1 MNKIQTQEELKGR
14 LVEINNSIAN
24 AISNIDE
31 YEYESTLLEVES
43 EDVRKYLQLLR
54 NPEVTKYINC
64 HNLIGKNKKDLL
76 NLRNEADQIGFLLK
90 QQTCEHP
97 VLLETKVENFDDSIK
112 DTSYTYVCLECR
124 KQLHTANRSN
134 KTIVSKYYNQD
145 YELSDEEINQIE
157 KEYTTY
163 RENNPKEDAKRVLKK
178 IAL

>member
-1 MNKIQTQEELKGR
+1 MNKMRTQEEFKGR

-54 NPEVTKYINC
+54 NPQVTKYINC
-64 HNLIGKNKKDLL
+64 HNLIGKNKKDLIGL
-76 NLRNEADQIGFLLK
+76 QAEAKQIGFLLK

-112 DTSYTYVCLECR
+112 EASYTYVCLECR
-124 KQLHTANRSN
+124 KQLQAANRSN
-134 KTIVSKYYNQD
+134 KTIVSKYHNQD
-145 YELSDEEINQIE
+145 YELSEEEINQIE
-157 KEYTTY
+157 TEYTTY
-163 RENNPKEDAKRVLKK
+163 RENNPKEDAQRALKR